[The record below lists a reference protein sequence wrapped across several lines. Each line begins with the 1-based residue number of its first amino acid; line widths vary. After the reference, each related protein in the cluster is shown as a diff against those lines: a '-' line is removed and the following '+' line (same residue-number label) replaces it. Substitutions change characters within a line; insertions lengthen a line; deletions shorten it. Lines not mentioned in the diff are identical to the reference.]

1 MDPNQV
7 VTGLLMGAVLIVLGA
22 VPGCFQALVEGVG
35 NSIDLLFSDSPGR
48 FGPAASVG
56 QPRWLALAGAALIVL
71 TLLST
76 N

>member
-1 MDPNQV
+1 
-7 VTGLLMGAVLIVLGA
+7 MGTILIVLGA

-35 NSIDLLFSDSPGR
+35 NSIDLLFSDSDGR
-48 FGPAASVG
+48 FRPSTPIG